1 MTIDCHNAMGE
12 EISSEDGEDMLKA
25 TKSCLD
31 SLITK
36 DSFPIE
42 LGYANSNNMDV
53 WTEDL
58 AKGGLGITCLKINN
72 KKYFVGWAD
81 ANNMENGVRE
91 KIIKNFE
98 EEGHNLLEIC
108 TSDTHYTA
116 SGARNRNGYFQ
127 LGMLSKPNDLANW
140 YLDLAKTAESKIKEG
155 TFEVLEHQANVK
167 VMGPTIF
174 SDYSKIMDKT
184 MTITK
189 WCLLADAGLFAI
201 SIFL

>member
-1 MTIDCHNAMGE
+1 M
-12 EISSEDGEDMLKA
+12 
-25 TKSCLD
+25 CL
-31 SLITK
+31 
-36 DSFPIE
+36 E
-42 LGYANSNNMDV
+42 L
-53 WTEDL
+53 
-58 AKGGLGITCLKINN
+58 NN
-72 KKYFVGWAD
+72 KKYFLGWAD

-91 KIIKNFE
+91 QIVKHFADNGYELI
-98 EEGHNLLEIC
+98 EIC

-140 YLDLAKTAESKIKEG
+140 YLDLAKTAEAKIKEG
-155 TFEVLEHQANVK
+155 TFEVLEHQTNVK

-184 MTITK
+184 MNITK
-189 WCLLADAGLFAI
+189 WCLLADAGLFAV